1 MDSHLCR
8 SPFIH
13 SPARYLAC
21 LQKFLPVR
29 ELEPVRKPDVKFREP
44 YRHARER
51 APFAY
56 GTEHTAKI
64 DQGTCISPKFIR
76 TSSLSRPHAHS
87 LAHPSPMA
95 AAAYRTFPYAPALLF
110 FLSEL
115 SELILVSPRIR
126 LLEAS
131 ICRSHYLA
139 HGNPSGIINPDDGSI
154 DESL

>member
-1 MDSHLCR
+1 
-8 SPFIH
+8 
-13 SPARYLAC
+13 
-21 LQKFLPVR
+21 
-29 ELEPVRKPDVKFREP
+29 
-44 YRHARER
+44 
-51 APFAY
+51 
-56 GTEHTAKI
+56 
-64 DQGTCISPKFIR
+64 
-76 TSSLSRPHAHS
+76 
-87 LAHPSPMA
+87 MA

-154 DESL
+154 DESLCKLPEIQTRLAYIRGWQVFCESIPVMALAMPWGALADRVGRKRVLGINFLGCLLHVASFLAICESSAPPGRRTLIGRDERSSAQ